1 MKSVDYF
8 EDILLFIQE
17 DSDREYNLF
26 SKLNK
31 AFITP
36 IDSEDIFELYLI
48 AKQAKEN
55 KNKVILKIIEK
66 ICLNRSLKVVE
77 KEIYKYFRN
86 TDERELIEKICKIVL
101 KNS

>member
-8 EDILLFIQE
+8 EDILIFIRDNE
-17 DSDREYNLF
+17 DREYNLF

-48 AKQAKEN
+48 AKQSKEDEN
-55 KNKVILKIIEK
+55 NEMLKLIEK
-66 ICLNRSLKVVE
+66 ICLNRSLKGVE

-86 TDERELIEKICKIVL
+86 TDERKQIEKICKIML

>member
-66 ICLNRSLKVVE
+66 ICLNRSLKGVE

>member
-1 MKSVDYF
+1 M
-8 EDILLFIQE
+8 
-17 DSDREYNLF
+17 
-26 SKLNK
+26 
-31 AFITP
+31 
-36 IDSEDIFELYLI
+36 I
-48 AKQAKEN
+48 ACREN

-66 ICLNRSLKVVE
+66 ICLNRSLKGVE

>member
-8 EDILLFIQE
+8 EDILIFIRDNE
-17 DSDREYNLF
+17 DREYNLF

-48 AKQAKEN
+48 AKQSKEDEN
-55 KNKVILKIIEK
+55 NEMLKLIEK
-66 ICLNRSLKVVE
+66 ICLNRSLKGVE
-77 KEIYKYFRN
+77 IEIYKYFRN
-86 TDERELIEKICKIVL
+86 TDERKRIEKICKIML